1 MPAAYPWS
9 AFNYARPPLPRGKQP
24 RAPYEMSRAI
34 TRMRPGPCRAALL
47 SRTLSPFAGITR
59 IALSRRRRSRIPIFI
74 PEGSANDSAKGATAL
89 FGRESP

>member
-1 MPAAYPWS
+1 M
-9 AFNYARPPLPRGKQP
+9 

-34 TRMRPGPCRAALL
+34 TRMRPGPRRAALL

-74 PEGSANDSAKGATAL
+74 PEGQTQTFGELDPALKDSISHRAVAFRKLKAAL
-89 FGRESP
+89 MEG